1 MKVSFLYNF
10 LFINNCKEVLFPLG
24 IRGLI
29 QLDDLVVVFVYG
41 ATMEE
46 MENLPTR
53 NIYAF
58 NEEGKQVWQVQEP
71 LQYDDGVVSYS
82 DIRLKKNGEIIAGS
96 TKGDEYIVNI
106 NDGSVEHIKGRRPW

>member
-1 MKVSFLYNF
+1 MKIRFLYNF
-10 LFINNCKEVLFPLG
+10 LFINDCKEILFPFG

-29 QLDDLVVVFVYG
+29 QLDDLVLVFIYG
-41 ATMEE
+41 ATTEE

-58 NEEGKQVWQVQEP
+58 NEKAEQVWQIEEP
-71 LQYDDGVVSYS
+71 LQHNDGIVSYA
-82 DIRLKKNGEIIAGS
+82 DIGLKKDGKIVAGS

-106 NDGSVEHIKGRRPW
+106 KDGSVEHVKGKRPW